1 MPDSN
6 SNAVSIMEAA
16 FLAQVHVSNIYR
28 IRAKLRAFQE
38 NGNWLIP
45 RDALNKYIANRIK
58 RARDVLATAAAIE
71 DKTVE
76 S

>member
-28 IRAKLRAFQE
+28 IR
-38 NGNWLIP
+38 
-45 RDALNKYIANRIK
+45 IK
-58 RARDVLATAAAIE
+58 RAHDVLATAAAIE

>member
-1 MPDSN
+1 MSQ
-6 SNAVSIMEAA
+6 SISKAVSIMEAA
-16 FLAQVHVSNIYR
+16 FLAKVHISNIYR
-28 IRAKLRAFQE
+28 LRSRLRAFQE

-58 RARDVLATAAAIE
+58 RAHDVLATAAAIE